1 VLDRNQLTSD
11 LLTDYALGFLS
22 PEQAAEVEAAL
33 ERHPEARAELNAYLR
48 GLSEMVIDLGPSE
61 VPAGAADR
69 LLARLNTEVP
79 QQVVP
84 ASPPPLMQPE
94 PRTLGP
100 ASPESTSADSAAPA
114 RARRPWLYPLI
125 GLAAAVAIG
134 VAVLPVLNT
143 RVPDFASYQAQP
155 GAVTSELKSKGG
167 TVLAKVVRLPDGH
180 AYVQMQ
186 ASLPAGRAYQAW
198 KVEGGRPVSL
208 GMFRGQS
215 FIEQIPA
222 GTVFAVSVEPTGGSQ
237 QPTTAPLFAQPI

>member
-22 PEQAAEVEAAL
+22 PEQASEVEAAL
-33 ERHPEARAELNAYLR
+33 ERHPEARAELDAYLR

-69 LLARLNTEVP
+69 LLARLNAQLP
-79 QQVVP
+79 QQVAP
-84 ASPPPLMQPE
+84 AIPLPPVQAELNTAEPTPPE
-94 PRTLGP
+94 LT
-100 ASPESTSADSAAPA
+100 ASESAAPA

-155 GAVTSELKSKGG
+155 GAVTTDLQGKSGEL
-167 TVLAKVVRLPDGH
+167 LAKVVRLPDGH

-198 KVEGGRPVSL
+198 KVEGGKPVSL
-208 GMFRGQS
+208 GMFRGQA
-215 FIEQIPA
+215 FVEQIPA